1 MVCVKI
7 YDLILRFFAMEHTL
21 SLTKLKEASVV
32 NVERSVNMSK
42 TMNDYVVQEH
52 IYETGIIAMLKY
64 QNDT

>member
-1 MVCVKI
+1 
-7 YDLILRFFAMEHTL
+7 MEHTL